1 MTTAT
6 WTITYTKR
14 YNDNGQIETG
24 IKILPT
30 TYQEA
35 RRYFATE
42 KRIMQGCGYKM
53 TRFSSTEYGFASKYS
68 TEVMELVR
76 DDIANYTI

>member
-14 YNDNGQIETG
+14 YSDNGQIEEG

-35 RRYFATE
+35 RKEFAYI
-42 KRIMQGCGYKM
+42 KRNYKYHGCKM
-53 TRFSSTEYGFASKYS
+53 TRFSSTEYGFANKYF
-68 TEVMELVR
+68 TEVMELVNE
-76 DDIANYTI
+76 AS